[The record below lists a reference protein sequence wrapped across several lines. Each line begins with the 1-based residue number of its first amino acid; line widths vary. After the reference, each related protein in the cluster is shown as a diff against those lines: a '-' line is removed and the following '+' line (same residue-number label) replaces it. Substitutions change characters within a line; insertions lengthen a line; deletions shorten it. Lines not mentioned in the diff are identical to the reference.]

1 MIVHRPLGFEL
12 RHRHHERMSS
22 LLADAD
28 VDLQSAVDS
37 VRGYGLGEGRA
48 WFAGLRLD
56 HRHASLIIFRVPDG
70 GFDQRVRNLV
80 GPTVSV
86 SFQDAAHARTELE
99 AMRDRVWELP
109 GSEDIAGVSV
119 PIDGSTVKVIL
130 DGNAIAAQAWMNVTF
145 PGLVSVSALAKWT
158 TATQA
163 VA

>member
-12 RHRHHERMSS
+12 RHRHHGCMSS

-28 VDLQSAVDS
+28 VALQSAVDS
-37 VRGYGLGEGRA
+37 VRGFGFGEGRA
-48 WFAGLRLD
+48 WFAGLRID
-56 HRHASLIIFRVPDG
+56 HRQASLTIFRIPDG

-80 GPTVSV
+80 GPNVRV
-86 SFQDAAHARTELE
+86 SFQEAAHSRTELE
-99 AMRDRVWELP
+99 AVRDRVWELP
-109 GSEDIAGVSV
+109 GSEDIAGVSLPV
-119 PIDGSTVKVIL
+119 DGSTLKVIL